1 MKNSMKLEFLSISEN
16 EQFARTT
23 VASFVSQLNPTLDE
37 LDDIRTAVSEAVT
50 NAVVHGYPDAVGLV
64 HIHCLLEDNLVKI
77 TVSDNGRGISDISLA
92 RTPLYTSVTTGE
104 RSGLGFT
111 VMETFMDEILVTSVP
126 GEGTVITM
134 QKKVGRQIDTDP
146 NAQGEPLFSA
156 LSLT

>member
-16 EQFARTT
+16 EQFARTA

-50 NAVVHGYPDAVGLV
+50 NAIVHGYPDAVGMV
-64 HIHCLLEDNLVKI
+64 HIHCLLEEDTVKI
-77 TVSDNGRGISDISLA
+77 TISDNGCGILDVALA
-92 RTPLYTSVTTGE
+92 RTPLYTSAKTGE

-111 VMETFMDEILVTSVP
+111 VMETFMDSISVTSVP
-126 GEGTVITM
+126 NEGTVITM
-134 QKKVGRQIDTDP
+134 QKKVGTQIDTDLG
-146 NAQGEPLFSA
+146 AQGEPLFSA